1 MISFSIS
8 DEMVLL
14 GSQKLYYKNGVKMV
28 SEQNEKAENLE
39 LSRLIKIL
47 GVLITYIR
55 TPLMSGI
62 RLARNRIGAKFATE
76 VFYLFRKY
84 DIIVKNEFDLC

>member
-1 MISFSIS
+1 MLIFGLFL
-8 DEMVLL
+8 V
-14 GSQKLYYKNGVKMV
+14 
-28 SEQNEKAENLE
+28 
-39 LSRLIKIL
+39 IKI
-47 GVLITYIR
+47 VVARVTTYIR